1 MTLVDAYLDAL
12 QRADADAVV
21 ALFAPDG
28 VVHSPLYGVL
38 PAREFYPGLFADTG
52 GATLTLRRVL
62 RDGEGAIAFWFDF
75 DWVLADGTSA
85 PFRVIDLAELDD
97 DGRITALHI
106 VYDTHPIR
114 ADFDRATG
122 RAAAAG

>member
-12 QRADADAVV
+12 QRGDADAVL
-21 ALFAPDG
+21 ALFADG
-28 VVHSPLYGVL
+28 GFVHSPLYGRL
-38 PAREFYPGLFADTG
+38 PASDFYPRLFRDTG
-52 GATLTLRRVL
+52 GATLRLLRTL
-62 RDGEGAIAFWFDF
+62 RDGDRAIAFWFDF
-75 DWVLADGTSA
+75 DWVLADGTPA